1 MEVVELQIFQFSELD
16 EQAKQNAREWFRS
29 TSDFPWFG
37 EYKDCLKAF
46 CDHFRVSLRDW
57 SLGDSQGYVKTD
69 AEQRHF
75 RGVKLSEQDR
85 DAMPT
90 GLWLDCELFQH
101 FYDEFKR
108 TGDAKGA
115 FDDALHNFVRA
126 VARDVEYYYS
136 DESIE
141 ENMETNMWTFTADGK
156 FYPYWN
162 NYDKS

>member
-1 MEVVELQIFQFSELD
+1 MEVVELQIFEFNELD
-16 EQAKQNAREWFRS
+16 EKAKEKARDWYRS
-29 TSDFPWFG
+29 TSYYWCD
-37 EYKDCLKAF
+37 EAKDSLKAF
-46 CDHFRVSLRDW
+46 CDHFNVTVKDW
-57 SLGDSQGYVKTD
+57 SLGDNQGYVKTD

-75 RGVKLSEQDR
+75 RGIKLSEQDR

-126 VARDVEYYYS
+126 VARDVDNYYS
-136 DESIE
+136 AECIDDT
-141 ENMETNMWTFTADGK
+141 MEANEWTFTAEGK
-156 FYPYWN
+156 FYPLWRSP
-162 NYDKS
+162 K